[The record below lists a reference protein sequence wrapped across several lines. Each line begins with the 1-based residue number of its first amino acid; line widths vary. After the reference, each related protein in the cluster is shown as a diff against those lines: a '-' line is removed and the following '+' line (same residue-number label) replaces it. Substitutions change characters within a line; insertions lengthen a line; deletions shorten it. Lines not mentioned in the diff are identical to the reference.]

1 MDRTRRS
8 TSRVFIAT
16 LLVAASVSAA
26 ISCKKFSRA
35 PKAPPS
41 LGDVA
46 AGGQC
51 GKSRRCDSDEIQNAP
66 IDLPDVRYSD
76 PPVDAPIKIVIDS
89 SHVTIVGDPYPVANI
104 PPPEEHVIGLYSSDK
119 FRGRGDLYIT
129 PLAQALDGARDA
141 VDAGVPNWDAIPRDA
156 FDAKHSV
163 VVIADRKTP
172 YRIMMEVLF
181 TAGQSELSSSY
192 IAVRSGG
199 AVRTLKLSGHSGMR
213 HVAMFG
219 GKKPGMFVS
228 GMIDGL
234 AFGKLSVRLY
244 TDGISVALDGKELGK
259 GCDGPGVGPAIARV
273 HDAPYDFAALH
284 ACAKKAHDSVKEP
297 DSDVSIGGADD
308 ISLGDFL
315 AAADAVHGDSNDPLY
330 DVVVPSASSGD
341 WP

>member
-1 MDRTRRS
+1 MDRAYRS
-8 TSRVFIAT
+8 TTRFFVAT

-26 ISCKKFSRA
+26 ISCKKFARA

-41 LGDVA
+41 IADVA

-51 GKSRRCDSDEIQNAP
+51 GKSRRCDPDEIQNAP
-66 IDLPDVRYSD
+66 IDLPDVRYAD

-104 PPPEEHVIGLYSSDK
+104 PPPEENVVGLYSGDK

-129 PLAQALDGARDA
+129 PLAQALDGARDT
-141 VDAGVPNWDAIPRDA
+141 VDAGVAAWDAIPRDA

-172 YRIMMEVLF
+172 YRILVEVLF

-192 IAVRSGG
+192 LAVRSGG
-199 AVRTLKLSGHSGMR
+199 AVRTIKLSGGSGIQ

-219 GKKPGMFVS
+219 RKKWRLFGS
-228 GMIDGL
+228 GLMDGP
-234 AFGKLSVRLY
+234 AYGKLSVRLY

-259 GCDGPGVGPAIARV
+259 GCDGAGVGPAIPRI

-297 DSDVSIGGADD
+297 DSDVSLGGAGD

-315 AAADAVHGDSNDPLY
+315 AAADAVHGDSNEPLY

-341 WP
+341 SP